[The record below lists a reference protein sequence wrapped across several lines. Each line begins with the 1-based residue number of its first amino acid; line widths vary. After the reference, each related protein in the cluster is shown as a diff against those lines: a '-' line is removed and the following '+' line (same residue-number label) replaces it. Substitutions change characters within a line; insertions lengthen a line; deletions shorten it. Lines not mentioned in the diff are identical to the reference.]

1 MPLICDATIIS
12 AQRLRFAVPRDFPAA
27 NGA

>member
-12 AQRLRFAVPRDFPAA
+12 AQPLRFAVPRDSPAT